1 MTEKQ
6 EREKKIAIMTNI
18 LETNIKIMLYYRE
31 IASNK
36 ESKAICNKSI
46 KESKVGIKMLP
57 TINHIEIIRS
67 LFNHLVNGKEQYYV
81 MSGSL
86 CSYDKIIEWDT
97 TEDGF
102 KEFIKLEDEGV
113 KKSQQEFEE
122 KQKQAEMIKKAQE
135 EGKTVEMIYDNEAK
149 KVKPIIVE
157 EKSNA

>member
-46 KESKVGIKMLP
+46 KESKV
-57 TINHIEIIRS
+57 EIIRS